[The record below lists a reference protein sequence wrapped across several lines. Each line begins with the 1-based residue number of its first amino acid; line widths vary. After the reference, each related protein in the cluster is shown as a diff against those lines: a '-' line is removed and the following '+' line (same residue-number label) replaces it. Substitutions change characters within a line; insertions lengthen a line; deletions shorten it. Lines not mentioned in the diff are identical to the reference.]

1 MQFQIIITKTCLAAV
16 LLWFSVSP
24 ASGQTLFGAIGDYG
38 DGSGDEGD
46 VAGLVGGW
54 NPDFVISLGDNRY
67 GSTNFDQ
74 TVGQFYCNLLANAGS
89 GSYCSGGESPFNAF
103 FPSLGN
109 HDYYDGNGLNEYLNY
124 FTLPGAGVTGSGTS
138 GSERYYD
145 FIMGPVHFF
154 VVDSEG
160 ALISNSD
167 RTAQMNWLQARLAG
181 SSSPWQVVYF
191 HHPPYSSA
199 MHGSTPGMQWPF
211 AAWGADAVL
220 SGHDHSYE
228 RISADGIVYFVN
240 GLGGRSLY
248 TFNSPVPGSQ
258 VRYNSDYGAMRINAS
273 DTAITFEFISTS
285 GNVIDS
291 YTLQAAANAAPHA
304 AFSSSCTNLSCDFID
319 SSTDS
324 DGSVTGWSWDFGDG
338 SHSSTPHPS
347 HSYNAAGNYNV
358 SLSVTDND
366 GTSDAT
372 SHAVSVSAPVHVH
385 DLAIVSIKAPK
396 KVPLTTAKPTKVK
409 IIRVTIQNR
418 SSYDEYIQDLTTL
431 AGLIS
436 LSVIPESVGS
446 DCQAPVP
453 VLRAGKPQP
462 KLPVTLKPKKKLKVI
477 FDVTYTCAV
486 DPMKGTGHEDYHY
499 VASVDPSALDG
510 WEDANPASDVC
521 PRPPVPGGTDA
532 HSVGS
537 IHDRGCGGKNPDRT
551 LGAAVL
557 SDVVAK

>member
-1 MQFQIIITKTCLAAV
+1 MHFLMIAMKIFMAAV

-24 ASGQTLFGAIGDYG
+24 ASGQTLFAAVGDYG
-38 DGSGDEGD
+38 DSSGDEGD
-46 VAGLVGGW
+46 VAGLVAGW

-74 TVGQFYCNLLANAGS
+74 TVGGFYCNVLADAGS
-89 GSYCSGGESPFNAF
+89 GSHCSGGDNPFNAF

-109 HDYYDGNGLNEYLNY
+109 HDYTDGNGLNEYLNY

-167 RTAQMNWLQARLAG
+167 RTAQMNWLQARLAASG
-181 SSSPWQVVYF
+181 SPWQVVYF

-199 MHGSTPGMQWPF
+199 LHGSTPGMQWPF

-248 TFNSPVPGSQ
+248 AFNSPVPGSQ
-258 VRYNSDYGAMRINAS
+258 VRYNSDYGAMRIDAS
-273 DTAITFEFISTS
+273 DTAITFEFINVS

-291 YTLQAAANAAPHA
+291 YTLQAAAKAAPHA
-304 AFSSSCTNLSCDFID
+304 AFSSSCTNLSCDFTD

-338 SHSSTPHPS
+338 SRSSTQHPS
-347 HSYNAAGNYNV
+347 HNYSAAGNYTV
-358 SLSVTDND
+358 SLTVTDNE
-366 GTSDAT
+366 GASNGN
-372 SHAVSVSAPVHVH
+372 SQLVSA
-385 DLAIVSIKAPK
+385 SAPN
-396 KVPLTTAKPTKVK
+396 T
-409 IIRVTIQNR
+409 VTVGG
-418 SSYDEYIQDLTTL
+418 SDSGSGSGCTL
-431 AGLIS
+431 GGNAVADPFLMLVLIGCIAGLIRLQYAARRWVMLLGILVNQQRVS
-436 LSVIPESVGS
+436 LYCIVVTRGAQYPGLRSRPFMVAFSGP
-446 DCQAPVP
+446 CRAW
-453 VLRAGKPQP
+453 LRAGSYSRR
-462 KLPVTLKPKKKLKVI
+462 L
-477 FDVTYTCAV
+477 
-486 DPMKGTGHEDYHY
+486 
-499 VASVDPSALDG
+499 ASL
-510 WEDANPASDVC
+510 
-521 PRPPVPGGTDA
+521 
-532 HSVGS
+532 
-537 IHDRGCGGKNPDRT
+537 
-551 LGAAVL
+551 
-557 SDVVAK
+557 